1 MAEIKTT
8 DLKPGM
14 VIKIYQKIKEKDAK
28 GNDKERIQV
37 FEGTVIARKGGKT
50 NGGTFTV
57 RKIGAN
63 NVGVE
68 KIFPLYLPTIEK
80 IELVKELKVRRA
92 KLYYMRDYNKKIRE
106 KK

>member
-1 MAEIKTT
+1 MKELKTT

-14 VIKIYQKIKEKDAK
+14 VIKISQKIKEKDAK
-28 GNDKERIQV
+28 GNDKERIQA
-37 FEGTVIARKGGKT
+37 FEGTIIAIKGGKK
-50 NGGTFTV
+50 NGATFTV

-68 KIFPLYLPTIEK
+68 KIFPLYLPSLEK

-92 KLYYMRDYNKKIRE
+92 KLYYLRDYNKKIKE